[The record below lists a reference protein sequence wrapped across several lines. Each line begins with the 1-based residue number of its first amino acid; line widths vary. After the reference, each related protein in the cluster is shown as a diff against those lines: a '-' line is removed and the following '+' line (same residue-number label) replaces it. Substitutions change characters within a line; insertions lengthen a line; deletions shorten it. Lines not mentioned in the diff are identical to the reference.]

1 MGAALRG
8 RPVVFVPF
16 VVVGLFVAAC
26 GAAGPLDGVGSLSD
40 DWVHR
45 GSTTTSVIDIRP
57 SQSGA
62 DGLVAT
68 TDLLWL
74 NDDIDGAASTPP
86 EVIAG
91 VWERWAGSRFI
102 QSSRAEIAVALPTL
116 MFPEFVPDDVRWV
129 TSQLVYDGQTGTLD
143 LDTSAAFGFW
153 RVEPY
158 SVNEGR
164 IAVLRVGGAPSGAVA
179 GRSAIVPIVV
189 PDGISLGWTEGELR
203 YELFCRAPV
212 SEELCREIVE
222 SFTRIGGLLQGAA

>member
-1 MGAALRG
+1 MAL
-8 RPVVFVPF
+8 VV
-16 VVVGLFVAAC
+16 ASC
-26 GAAGPLDGVGSLSD
+26 GAAGPLDGIGEVSD
-40 DWVHR
+40 AWIHR

-57 SQSGA
+57 SQSSAG
-62 DGLVAT
+62 GLVAT

-74 NDDIDGAASTPP
+74 NDDIDAGDASTAQ
-86 EVIAG
+86 EVVAG

-129 TSQLVYDGQTGTLD
+129 TSQLAYDGQTGTLD
-143 LDTSAAFGFW
+143 VDTSAAFGFW

-164 IAVLRVGGAPSGAVA
+164 IAVLRVGEAPPGAVA
-179 GRSAIVPIVV
+179 GRSAVVPIVV
-189 PDGISLGWTEGELR
+189 PDGISLGWTDGDLR

-212 SEELCREIVE
+212 PEELCREIVD
-222 SFTRIGGLLQGAA
+222 SFTRIGGLLQNTA

>member
-1 MGAALRG
+1 MSVWRCGVAVLTVGVVLAASG
-8 RPVVFVPF
+8 
-16 VVVGLFVAAC
+16 C
-26 GAAGPLDGVGSLSD
+26 GSAGPLDGVGSLSD
-40 DWVHR
+40 EWVHR
-45 GSTTTSVIDIRP
+45 GSTTTVPIDIRP
-57 SQSGA
+57 SESGG

-68 TDLLWL
+68 IDLLWL
-74 NDDIDGAASTPP
+74 NDDIELPENPTADGVVGA
-86 EVIAG
+86 

-164 IAVLRVGGAPSGAVA
+164 VAVLRVGAAPSGAIE
-179 GRSAIVPIVV
+179 GRSAVVPIVV
-189 PDGISLGWTEGELR
+189 PDGISLGWTDGDLR

-212 SEELCREIVE
+212 SEELCREIVG
-222 SFTRIGGLLQGAA
+222 SFTSIGGLLRETA